1 MHIYQTVAFPIFQ
14 ENYVLFY
21 CLVNYV
27 FYSYI
32 MQCRHHKKYIV
43 PELEKWRTSLCSF
56 WMERC
61 TTLLWMNK
69 YSEDYGTEMWEHLDG
84 YRDSFGLTF
93 FLTFALHCLDLFGLL
108 TWVLGVRFGVL
119 CPPAYCWKCPVSST
133 TPCVLPRV
141 QFLPTF
147 CLPVRCIV
155 ATQPCGCP
163 SWAGTTHRCKR
174 EDVQRKSLTQTDD
187 WSAAKQIKNG
197 LKLPESKGASC
208 WKSFLALDVVLLEY
222 LIFEWIVHQH
232 IACLKFFNFGED
244 IPTFRYF
251 PDFQVVTLLQWTGLI
266 EFKAPKNGQ
275 NCAPGG
281 MIETHFKLFG
291 YVLSQVVP

>member
-1 MHIYQTVAFPIFQ
+1 MSDLVCFANAPSLLP
-14 ENYVLFY
+14 ENAGNALF
-21 CLVNYV
+21 L
-27 FYSYI
+27 
-32 MQCRHHKKYIV
+32 Q
-43 PELEKWRTSLCSF
+43 
-56 WMERC
+56 
-61 TTLLWMNK
+61 
-69 YSEDYGTEMWEHLDG
+69 
-84 YRDSFGLTF
+84 
-93 FLTFALHCLDLFGLL
+93 
-108 TWVLGVRFGVL
+108 
-119 CPPAYCWKCPVSST
+119 PP
-133 TPCVLPRV
+133 PCVLPRA
-141 QFLPTF
+141 QILPTF

-208 WKSFLALDVVLLEY
+208 WKCFLALDVVLLEFLNGLCISILPAWIS
-222 LIFEWIVHQH
+222 LILV
-232 IACLKFFNFGED
+232 K
-244 IPTFRYF
+244 TFRYF

-266 EFKAPKNGQ
+266 EFKAPINGQ

-291 YVLSQVVP
+291 YELSQVVP